1 MTTGTNILASQY
13 VTIQDKAQSLL
24 GTGSGTRGYGQ
35 TVASSDVFSG
45 NTITKAQWDL
55 IKFDIINIKFH
66 QDGNVPPVVNVN
78 IGDPIGFGPSSPN
91 TNYDIILEDA
101 IVKRFLIAGS
111 QSITSAKGSQTYSSP
126 WSTQAQATLTV
137 TFANS
142 NQGRY
147 FFNSGGKIRF
157 NSALVGAV
165 TTAQVNAWV
174 NFLSAVGTQSFGAD
188 TDPLVNYYTLTN
200 SYQTYYQNF
209 LSSSYSANS
218 YKLEAR
224 CNVANNSTGTAT
236 QLELRVTLLDS
247 YVDPDTANPGPPTFA
262 PNDVVNGTLTISV
275 SELKASGQLQPS
287 GTFTI
292 TSPTYSLSSIS
303 AS

>member
-1 MTTGTNILASQY
+1 MTSGTNVLAAQY
-13 VTIQDKAQSLL
+13 VAIQNKAESMI
-24 GTGSGTRGYGQ
+24 GTGAGTLGYGQ
-35 TVASSDVFSG
+35 TVQSSDVFTG

-66 QDGNVPPVVNVN
+66 QDGTIPPVVNVN
-78 IGDPIGFGPSSPN
+78 VGDPIGFGSSSPN
-91 TNYDIILEDA
+91 TNYDIILNDA
-101 IVKRFLIAGS
+101 IAKRFLIAGS
-111 QSITSAKGSQTYSSP
+111 QSITSAKASQTYSSP
-126 WSTQAQATLTV
+126 WGIQAQATLTV
-137 TFANS
+137 TFADA

-157 NSALVGAV
+157 NSSLVGAV
-165 TTAQVNAWV
+165 STGQINAWV
-174 NFLSAVGTQSFGAD
+174 NFLNAVGTQGFGAD
-188 TDPLVNYYTLTN
+188 TDPAVNYYTLTN

-247 YVDPDTANPGPPTFA
+247 YVDPDVASGASNPPG
-262 PNDVVNGTLTISV
+262 DVINGTLTISV

-287 GTFTI
+287 GTFSI